1 VICKGNRRD
10 DRIQEMESMKK
21 YTYKDL
27 LDIMAKLRSPG
38 GCPWDREQDHK
49 SLKRY
54 LIEEAYEV
62 LEAID
67 EENPAKLCDELG
79 DLLLQVVFHAQIAR
93 ENGQFDMEDVVHG
106 VSSKMINRHRH
117 VFGEEEAETPE
128 DVIRIWEEI
137 KKEEKGQE
145 TQTKV
150 LKGVPA
156 NLPALMRSYKVQEKA
171 AQVGFD
177 WDKAEDAFKK
187 LEEEVQE
194 LKKACESKDQAEIEE
209 EMGDL
214 LFAAVNVA
222 RFYKV
227 QPELALSATVN
238 KFIKRF
244 EYVEN
249 ESAKQGKKLQDMTLE
264 EMDALWEECKRKERG
279 DTSPGEA

>member
-1 VICKGNRRD
+1 
-10 DRIQEMESMKK
+10 MKK

-264 EMDALWEECKRKERG
+264 EMDALWDECKRKERG
-279 DTSPGEA
+279 DASPGEA